1 MIADAK
7 SLPAKTRGAQLSNRV
22 RTSGSSGFYSLIR
35 RKVLCSRDKQLR
47 VALRSGL
54 AGLFLVLLAF
64 VGQGCSR
71 EPTVDEHME
80 RARTLLA
87 EAESQIVMLRR
98 QTRIEANTALKAVLK
113 KDRDNIEATTILGL
127 TLFSMGEYADAE
139 NKLDRAI
146 ALGAAPSVVTPKLAQ
161 ALLILNEFEK
171 LDKLTLDGLAPEAR
185 STVQAAKALSMIY
198 RGNMPIAIELMNA
211 ARQNEAMS
219 PFAEVAD
226 ARLAI
231 ETRGYA
237 EARELL
243 IDQLERL
250 PNYVPALNLLGDVHS
265 MLGQPADAMK
275 AYMRVSDL
283 SENRN
288 RMAPLLNAMLMRVYS
303 GNYRRALRD
312 LKRLEASEPGA
323 VKNEG
328 WRFIRGLLELQRQSL
343 GEARRRLMKV
353 ESLTDYPLTFYY
365 LAALD
370 LEEGTPEFALS
381 HINQYLRF
389 IPGAATGTKLAAKLE
404 LSLGGYARAE
414 YLMHRLLSRHPD
426 DEEAL
431 ALYAQAQSRQAQY
444 HEEIATLTRLLKLD
458 PVSQAIRARIA
469 SAYLRLGSE
478 KIDLADIPEIFYRR
492 PMELREESPAISSKF
507 NPTDEQAQ
515 APDDGPA
522 ERGRLNGDFSWRSIV
537 AALPSRIEA
546 PAIRYVVAEQVG
558 RTILEKILSEDP
570 GYETADIL
578 LVLSH
583 LRHDRIE
590 EAVVAAEAYRERSP
604 SSAAA
609 YDLLGRALQASGRK
623 EAAST
628 AFKNALSLRPGYPN
642 AARGLADFELSAG
655 DIDAARG
662 YYKDILSHYPE
673 NTRSGMELAG
683 TYGEQGM
690 TTAMLETLEETRLA
704 NRRATG
710 PYLSQ
715 LRFQLALGEVE
726 AGSLVVSGM
735 TETQRVDL
743 DALATMAAWE
753 ITRGRYDQAL
763 MNLSRLIDER
773 PDVAHYHY
781 LRAKAYA
788 LLGDR
793 KRTLSE
799 LARTIELDPD
809 HFFATLAKAR
819 LQLAEGDTQAFQRSL
834 ETLEATAPDNLDVMK
849 LSAVYADS
857 RGDSDIAQALLEKI
871 LHRYPVTENLVA
883 LVDYLQRENNSKSAE
898 SYLRVWLD
906 DQPDD
911 AIAREKL
918 AEVYMR
924 ESRIEEAMAQYR
936 IILKLIPAHVAALN
950 NLALLLTEDD
960 PASAIESAEKALRFS
975 GGASAVLDT
984 LAMAQLKNR
993 QVVEANRSIERAL
1006 SLSPDNANM
1015 QFHQAQIMHAS
1026 GDRIGAINTLEK
1038 LLATR
1043 AEFPQRQEI
1052 RAYLDS
1058 LE

>member
-1 MIADAK
+1 MADAK
-7 SLPAKTRGAQLSNRV
+7 ALAAKTRCAQLSNYV
-22 RTSGSSGFYSLIR
+22 RTSGRSGFFDLIC
-35 RKVLCSRDKQLR
+35 RKISCSRDRQLR
-47 VALRSGL
+47 VALRFTF
-54 AGLFLVLLAF
+54 AGLSLVILVF

-80 RARTLLA
+80 VARTLLA
-87 EAESQIVMLRR
+87 EAERQIVMMRR
-98 QTRIEANTALKAVLK
+98 QTRMEANTALKAVLK
-113 KDRDNIEATTILGL
+113 QDQDNIEATTILGL
-127 TLFSMGEYADAE
+127 NLFNMGEYADAE
-139 NKLDRAI
+139 NQLDKAI

-161 ALLILNEFEK
+161 SLLILDEFEK
-171 LDKLTLDGLAPEAR
+171 LDELTLDGLASEGR

-198 RGNMPIAIELMNA
+198 RGNIPIAIELMNA
-211 ARQNEAMS
+211 ARENEAMS

-226 ARLAI
+226 ARLVI
-231 ETRGYA
+231 ETQGYA

-243 IDQLERL
+243 LDQLERL
-250 PNYVPALNLLGDVHS
+250 PNYVPALNLLGDVQS
-265 MLGQPADAMK
+265 MLGQPAAAIK

-283 SENRN
+283 SENS
-288 RMAPLLNAMLMRVYS
+288 MAPSLNALLMRVYS
-303 GNYRRALRD
+303 GNYRVAIRD
-312 LKRLEASEPGA
+312 LQRLGDREPRA

-328 WRFIRGLLELQRQSL
+328 ARFMRGLLELQRQSL
-343 GEARRRLMKV
+343 GEARKRLMKV
-353 ESLTDYPLTFYY
+353 DSLIDYPLTFYY

-370 LEEGTPEFALS
+370 LEEGAPEFALS

-389 IPGAATGTKLAAKLE
+389 IPGASTGTKLAAKLE

-458 PVSQAIRARIA
+458 PNSQVIRARIA

-478 KIDLADIPEIFYRR
+478 SIDLADIPEIFYRR
-492 PMELREESPAISSKF
+492 PMESPEEPPAISSKV
-507 NPTDEQAQ
+507 NPTDEQVQ
-515 APDDGPA
+515 APDNEPA

-546 PAIRYVVAEQVG
+546 PAIRHVVADQVG

-578 LVLSH
+578 LVLNH

-628 AFKNALSLRPGYPN
+628 AFKNALSLRPGYPD

-690 TTAMLETLEETRLA
+690 TTAMLEALEETRLA

-735 TETQRVDL
+735 TEAQRVDL

-763 MNLSRLIDER
+763 VNLSRLIDER

-799 LARTIELDPD
+799 LARTMELDPD
-809 HFFATLAKAR
+809 HFFATIARAR

-834 ETLEATAPDNLDVMK
+834 EALEATAPDNLDVMK

-857 RGDSDIAQALLEKI
+857 RGDSEIAQALLEKI
-871 LHRYPVTENLVA
+871 LHRHPVTENLVA
-883 LVDYLQRENNSKSAE
+883 LVDYLQLENNSKSAE
-898 SYLRVWLD
+898 SYLRLWLD

-936 IILKLIPAHVAALN
+936 IILKRIPAHVAALN

-960 PASAIESAEKALRFS
+960 PENAIEYAEKALRFS

-993 QVVEANRSIERAL
+993 QVVEAKRSIERAL

-1043 AEFPQRQEI
+1043 AEFPQRQEV